1 MYICVPVGLLPKP
14 DTCWRDAGV
23 IGTAV
28 VVIWAVD
35 VVLVRVVDVML
46 VRVDMVVVIVGL
58 LPLPEHPEPGVH
70 WAYQGFW
77 VEQQLPPTQ
86 FVGPVH
92 PIPPHCPQRACCWA
106 RALPAKRAK
115 ERRAEGILET

>member
-1 MYICVPVGLLPKP
+1 MYIWVPVGLLPKP
-14 DTCWRDAGV
+14 DICWRDAGV
-23 IGTAV
+23 IGVAV
-28 VVIWAVD
+28 AVTWAVD
-35 VVLVRVVDVML
+35 VVV
-46 VRVDMVVVIVGL
+46 VRVDMVVVVVGP
-58 LPLPEHPEPGVH
+58 LPLPGHPEPGVH

-106 RALPAKRAK
+106 RALPAKRAR
-115 ERRAEGILET
+115 ERMAEGILET